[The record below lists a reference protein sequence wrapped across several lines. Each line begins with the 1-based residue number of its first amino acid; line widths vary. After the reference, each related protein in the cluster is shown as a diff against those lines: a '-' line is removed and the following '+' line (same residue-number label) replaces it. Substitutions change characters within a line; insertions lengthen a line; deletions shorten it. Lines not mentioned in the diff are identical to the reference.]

1 MSGNKILKIRI
12 NAQKKAAWLRN
23 VCFTLG
29 DCLISVNFVLKIQY
43 DTDVSCDMLCNN
55 IENYSGV

>member
-1 MSGNKILKIRI
+1 MRK
-12 NAQKKAAWLRN
+12 KKAAWLRN